1 MAVTSNHLRNHPRMP
16 LHATA
21 TRWGRGFTRRFIAA
35 LVSLGMVVG
44 VTAVAAP
51 VAHSA
56 QAKAT
61 QLSTKN
67 DDDGPKWW
75 EWDPLDKKPP
85 TPIHVNSPEN
95 DKPLAP
101 DNSANGHCERDPLA
115 SNFQRCEIYSRAMQR
130 KIPIHYKPAAR
141 GGHSALLLLDGA
153 SARDEFNRWIPRG
166 LAPSTMKNTDMAI
179 IAPIGGGAS
188 WYVDWQ
194 YPNCSPAH
202 PEANPQMW
210 ETFIT
215 RELRAWGTR
224 RGINPSLYSVAGFSM
239 GGASALM
246 LAGRHHDMFK
256 QALSFSGT
264 NTLVVPGVQALLNFT
279 EDWGPCMLS
288 PFGSMFNPTRYRMD
302 PTINVEKLRGIDVYA
317 SSANGLP
324 RKDADANQFRRDVEN
339 GYWET
344 GTFILL
350 KIFESEAKRKNVPV
364 TVKYLGRGSHQ
375 YEDAARELRATR
387 KRILAVMKRAERKLG
402 AAANPFSAAWK
413 RILKKRKM
421 AFAMADSPVR
431 DAIEARNKYYELRSN
446 DVFREGMNSLE
457 DEYGRDVVLCLIEED
472 QLGWTRSIPAYPVV
486 SDQAVKKC
494 QRKTAD

>member
-1 MAVTSNHLRNHPRMP
+1 MSRTPYNSHQPLLPAV
-16 LHATA
+16 
-21 TRWGRGFTRRFIAA
+21 TRWGRRFIAVLA
-35 LVSLGMVVG
+35 SVGMVLG
-44 VTAVAAP
+44 VTAVVGPSGVVIPTAA
-51 VAHSA
+51 AETRSE
-56 QAKAT
+56 
-61 QLSTKN
+61 
-67 DDDGPKWW
+67 DGDNQPKWW
-75 EWDPLDKKPP
+75 QWDPLDQKPP
-85 TPIHVNSPEN
+85 TPIRVKSPEN
-95 DKPLAP
+95 TKPLAP
-101 DNSANGHCERDPLA
+101 DNSANGRCERDPLA
-115 SNFQRCEIYSRAMQR
+115 SNFQRCEIYSHAMKR
-130 KIPIHYKPAAR
+130 NIPIHYKPAAR

-215 RELRAWGTR
+215 KELRAWGTR

-246 LAGRHHDMFK
+246 LSGRNHDMFK

-264 NTLVVPGVQALLNFT
+264 NTLVVPGVQPLLNFT

-288 PFGSMFNPTRYRMD
+288 PFGSMLNPTRYQMD
-302 PTINVEKLRGIDVYA
+302 PTLNVEKLRGIDVYA

-324 RKDADANQFRRDVEN
+324 RKGADLNQLRRDLEN

-350 KIFESEAKRKNVPV
+350 KMFEAAAKRKNVPV
-364 TVKYLGRGSHQ
+364 TVNYLGRGSHQ
-375 YEDAARELRATR
+375 YEDAARELINTR
-387 KRILAVMKRAERKLG
+387 KRILKVMKREERKLG
-402 AAANPFSAAWK
+402 KAADPASKAWK
-413 RILKKRKM
+413 LREQKRKKAVATM
-421 AFAMADSPVR
+421 KKNAI
-431 DAIEARNKYYELRSN
+431 DAREARKRYDELRKN
-446 DVFREGMNSLE
+446 EVFREGMEELE
-457 DEYGRDVVLCLIEED
+457 EEYGRDVVLCLIQHER
-472 QLGWTRSIPAYPVV
+472 LAWTRSIPAQPVV
-486 SDQAVKKC
+486 SEEAIRYCQANP
-494 QRKTAD
+494 R